1 MLRCR
6 SACSRGSL
14 WRRAKDYT
22 GVGYG
27 VGWLSPS
34 HASYLAQGGVDGFIG
49 DGRLTQAPE
58 SVFEIFYGLNLL
70 SSIWASADYQHIAN
84 PAYNA
89 DRGPVNIFGARLHAE
104 F

>member
-58 SVFEIFYGLNLL
+58 SVLEIFYGLNLL